1 MHDLIVIGGG
11 PAALAATAHAVDKRL
26 NVVMVYQDLGGKVG
40 WRESLVRSSQRGHA
54 AGQGGPHPFTTERY
68 LHANEHLRL
77 LTERVMHAGCVN
89 HDQVVRLAQR
99 APNFAIDTVHHGSL
113 LARTVLLA
121 TGARPRRLD
130 VPGAELIDRAA
141 GYSIATYAQFV
152 AGQQVAVV
160 GATQRALTG
169 TAELARVAARV
180 FLIMHDG
187 EPATSLDD
195 GLAAQP
201 NVEVLRGWSV
211 RRVAA
216 SGSAMQLELDRGS
229 EQRAL
234 EVQRVFVAL
243 GLEPNSS
250 LVRRL
255 VEMDAHGCVIVDR
268 AQATSLPG
276 LFAAGDVATT
286 GAEHV
291 LIAIGDGVRAARSA
305 HALLMERA
313 LSAKI

>member
-99 APNFAIDTVHHGSL
+99 APNFAIDTAASWL
-113 LARTVLLA
+113 
-121 TGARPRRLD
+121 
-130 VPGAELIDRAA
+130 AA
-141 GYSIATYAQFV
+141 GSHGAARHRRTAAAAGCAGRGADRSRRGILDRYLRPVRRRPAGRGCRRDAACADRNGRAGAACRSRLPDPARRGSRRRRSTTPWLRNPTSTCCV
-152 AGQQVAVV
+152 AGPSA
-160 GATQRALTG
+160 GSRHP
-169 TAELARVAARV
+169 AA
-180 FLIMHDG
+180 
-187 EPATSLDD
+187 PCT
-195 GLAAQP
+195 
-201 NVEVLRGWSV
+201 
-211 RRVAA
+211 
-216 SGSAMQLELDRGS
+216 LELDRGS
-229 EQRAL
+229 ERRAL

-250 LVRRL
+250 LVRQL
-255 VEMDAHGCVIVDR
+255 VEIDAHGCVIVDR

-313 LSAKI
+313 L